1 MATASSPT
9 VIELFNA
16 RLADEDDLR
25 TLPKAPP
32 ALRSKGPR
40 TRARRAGPASARRV
54 APPHRRRP
62 AAAERGLLVVLD
74 ESEVASRAVTY
85 VGRLLG
91 RHRGFRVCLAYVLPE
106 LPSGLLEHGGAADP
120 RREERLASSLR
131 AEQRRWIADRKRQ
144 AGGLL
149 DEATRSL
156 RRAGMGSN
164 ALTIR
169 FCGPV
174 TTKAAADEILRLA
187 RAQRCRTVVVGRRRL
202 SWFGHLFAED
212 LRADL
217 ARRGGTI
224 TIWGIG

>member
-1 MATASSPT
+1 MAAAISPT

-16 RLADEDDLR
+16 RLADEEDLR

-32 ALRSKGPR
+32 ALPSKGPR
-40 TRARRAGPASARRV
+40 TRARRAGPASARKA
-54 APPHRRRP
+54 APSRRRRS
-62 AAAERGLLVVLD
+62 AAGERGLLVVLD
-74 ESEVASRAVTY
+74 ESEVATRAVTY

-91 RHRGFRVCLAYVLPE
+91 RHRGFRVCVAYVLPE
-106 LPSGLLEHGGAADP
+106 LPSDLLEHGGAADP
-120 RREERLASSLR
+120 RTEERLASSLR
-131 AEQRRWIADRKRQ
+131 AEQRRWVADRKRE

-156 RRAGMGSN
+156 RRAGMRSN
-164 ALTIR
+164 TLTTR

-174 TTKAAADEILRLA
+174 TSKAAADEILRLA
-187 RAQRCRTVVVGRRRL
+187 RAERCRTLVVGRRRL
-202 SWFGHLFAED
+202 SWFGHLFADD

-224 TIWGIG
+224 AIWGIG